1 MSTCLLINADHWI
14 FEFSVTKTP
23 LADLT
28 QLTFCYFLGS
38 FIMKLAGFTINLQI
52 VGYPLLVTVSLLPYL
67 SGHHEIFKS
76 FLYILG
82 KWINCGLQHS
92 NTLTDPKIFYWTN
105 IFFDTKYFL
114 EWKNI
119 FCEKIIWSEIIQEV
133 YDYSIFAVWLVA
145 VMQ

>member
-82 KWINCGLQHS
+82 KCIIVDC
-92 NTLTDPKIFYWTN
+92 NTATHWLTPKFFTELIYFLTRNIFYNEKIFFMGKLSGLKLYKK
-105 IFFDTKYFL
+105 FM
-114 EWKNI
+114 
-119 FCEKIIWSEIIQEV
+119 IIQ
-133 YDYSIFAVWLVA
+133 YLLFD
-145 VMQ
+145 